1 MGLICCKW
9 SSLNAPGT
17 GKCHSHSILELGDSQ
32 VPSISPILMSTWQ
45 MLNPHSWTQKLKLAR
60 QEDISCLNSLGI
72 SNFRENLPSL
82 PDGLASLS
90 FWVDYGGSGLGQVD
104 MSGGQMALP
113 ISNIDLPCWEPF
125 YRFSSTFAFVIGS
138 AIGSSHRMG
147 RLGISTRM
155 VILIRALTN
164 KLSE

>member
-1 MGLICCKW
+1 MAYVTHLTDFGE
-9 SSLNAPGT
+9 PGPLHLPHLDVNPT
-17 GKCHSHSILELGDSQ
+17 TAL
-32 VPSISPILMSTWQ
+32 
-45 MLNPHSWTQKLKLAR
+45 PHSLPKKLKLAR

-113 ISNIDLPCWEPF
+113 GWSQKTVVNPSRGLLQSNLLPPPPPLTD
-125 YRFSSTFAFVIGS
+125 SSFPNAEG
-138 AIGSSHRMG
+138 H
-147 RLGISTRM
+147 
-155 VILIRALTN
+155 LT
-164 KLSE
+164 